1 MRRLLALTLA
11 LLLCTLLALP
21 AAAESSFTSAQCT
34 ATVSD
39 RGDAQVLLQFHLSLD
54 QTAEQLVFPL
64 GSQAS
69 KVTVNGASVR
79 LKRVG
84 GVPSAVLT
92 SETGFAG
99 ELDFTIS
106 YTLRRCVSPE
116 TGWKLVLPLLPGG
129 LEYPIDKLTFS
140 VTMPDAFTQTPVF
153 SSGYYGEDIDNFM
166 TITVSGPVIAGKLS
180 TTLKD
185 HETLTLT
192 MATDPAVFPRNH
204 TAGQT
209 LTLDRLAILAC
220 ALGAALYWALRLRTR
235 PRRVPAQPQPPV
247 GCTAGELVSRIG
259 AGRTDLP
266 LMTATWAQL
275 GYLSLHMARDGNVT
289 LHKLMDMGNERS
301 AFEQKTF
308 QTLFGKGWVIS
319 GASQRFRSLCRE
331 VQRGDPGVRG
341 QFAPKSGRPW
351 ILRGLCLIPGLF
363 AGIAAGDLLTPSG
376 AGRWPVPAL
385 CGLAG
390 LLCAWL
396 IQGAVLSVLHP
407 GIRRRIFGGAAC
419 ALLLL
424 AGAAAGSF
432 GYSLAAAALSGG
444 AAWLTLYGGRR
455 SDAGR
460 QTLQTAL
467 GLRRYFMTVDRKQ
480 LRRIVLRNPGYYYD
494 MAPYALALG
503 ADRAFAGQFESMRLT
518 PCTWLT
524 ADLPLRPTA
533 AGWYPLLRE
542 VMQTLRTGV
551 PRRSDWADEKKRRP
565 VSRIP
570 SDRRTQGPRRRK

>member
-11 LLLCTLLALP
+11 LLLCALLALP

-39 RGDAQVLLQFHLSLD
+39 RGNAQILLQFHLSLD
-54 QTAEQLVFPL
+54 QAADQLVFPL
-64 GSQAS
+64 GSGVS

-79 LKRVG
+79 LKRVSG
-84 GVPSAVLT
+84 IPSAVLT

-129 LEYPIDKLTFS
+129 LEYPIDKLSFS
-140 VTMPDAFTQTPVF
+140 VTMPDAFTETPVF
-153 SSGYYGEDIDNFM
+153 SSGYYGEDVDNFM
-166 TITVSGPVIAGKLS
+166 TVTVSGPVIAGRLN

-192 MATDPAVFPRNH
+192 MDTSPAVFPRNH

-209 LTLDRLAILAC
+209 LSLDRLAILIC
-220 ALGAALYWALRLRTR
+220 ALGAALYWTLRLRTL

-247 GCTAGELVSRIG
+247 GCTAGELVSRLG

-275 GYLSLHMARDGNVT
+275 GYLSLHMARDGTVT

-308 QTLFGKGWVIS
+308 QALFGKGWMIS
-319 GASQRFRSLCRE
+319 GASQRFRALCRE
-331 VQRGDPGVRG
+331 VQLRDPGVRG
-341 QFAPKSGRPW
+341 QFLPKGGRPW
-351 ILRGLCLIPGLF
+351 ILRGLCLLPGIF

-376 AGRWPVPAL
+376 AGRWPIPAL
-385 CGLAG
+385 CGLLG
-390 LLCAWL
+390 LVCAWL
-396 IQGAVLSVLHP
+396 IQRAVLARLHP
-407 GIRRRIFGGAAC
+407 GAQRKVLGGAAC
-419 ALLLL
+419 ALLLIT
-424 AGAAAGSF
+424 GAVAGSF

-460 QTLQTAL
+460 QTLHTAL
-467 GLRRYFMTVDRKQ
+467 GLRRYFATVDRKQ

-503 ADRAFAGQFESMRLT
+503 VDRAFAMQFESMRQS
-518 PCTWLT
+518 PCTWLA
-524 ADLPLRPTA
+524 ADLPQHTTA

-565 VSRIP
+565 ISRVP
-570 SDRRTQGPRRRK
+570 ASRPARRPPRK

>member
-84 GVPSAVLT
+84 GVPS
-92 SETGFAG
+92 
-99 ELDFTIS
+99 
-106 YTLRRCVSPE
+106 
-116 TGWKLVLPLLPGG
+116 
-129 LEYPIDKLTFS
+129 
-140 VTMPDAFTQTPVF
+140 
-153 SSGYYGEDIDNFM
+153 
-166 TITVSGPVIAGKLS
+166 
-180 TTLKD
+180 
-185 HETLTLT
+185 
-192 MATDPAVFPRNH
+192 
-204 TAGQT
+204 
-209 LTLDRLAILAC
+209 
-220 ALGAALYWALRLRTR
+220 
-235 PRRVPAQPQPPV
+235 
-247 GCTAGELVSRIG
+247 
-259 AGRTDLP
+259 
-266 LMTATWAQL
+266 
-275 GYLSLHMARDGNVT
+275 
-289 LHKLMDMGNERS
+289 
-301 AFEQKTF
+301 
-308 QTLFGKGWVIS
+308 
-319 GASQRFRSLCRE
+319 
-331 VQRGDPGVRG
+331 
-341 QFAPKSGRPW
+341 
-351 ILRGLCLIPGLF
+351 
-363 AGIAAGDLLTPSG
+363 
-376 AGRWPVPAL
+376 
-385 CGLAG
+385 
-390 LLCAWL
+390 
-396 IQGAVLSVLHP
+396 
-407 GIRRRIFGGAAC
+407 
-419 ALLLL
+419 
-424 AGAAAGSF
+424 
-432 GYSLAAAALSGG
+432 AALSGG